1 MERKV
6 KYDLAFK
13 LNCVESV
20 LKDHKS
26 INSISSREG
35 FNKSLLRK
43 WISDYQ
49 SKGINGLVPKHKNN
63 KYSQNFKHKVLL
75 AISRENLSL
84 PAARLKFNICSGS
97 TILKWQK
104 DFATFGIDGL
114 HPKPK
119 GRPKTMSTSKSKP
132 TKSKQPLTR
141 EEELLLEI
149 ERLRCENA
157 LLKKFNALIQA
168 QEEKQK
174 KLGRKP

>member
-13 LNCVESV
+13 LNCVESL
-20 LKDHKS
+20 LKEGRS
-26 INSISSREG
+26 IHFISSRER
-35 FNKSLLRK
+35 FDKSLLHK
-43 WISDYQ
+43 WINDYQ
-49 SKGINGLVPKHKNN
+49 SQGINGLVPKHKNN

-75 AISRENLSL
+75 AISKQQLSL
-84 PAARLKFNICSGS
+84 REASVKFNIPSES
-97 TILKWQK
+97 VIIKWQK

-119 GRPKTMSTSKSKP
+119 GRPKIMSTSKGKS

-149 ERLRCENA
+149 ERLRCEVA
-157 LLKKFNALIQA
+157 LLKKFNTLIQA
-168 QEEKQK
+168 EEEKQK